1 VEKYPSIEGKMFFL
15 KQFGAP
21 HTGEFAICLNNILL
35 IQIYIQIQITNV
47 FISNQGPIKGKVI
60 TMIKYMNTMCN
71 VYTQYNVTFLFDIF
85 KYFKLII
92 VHSD

>member
-1 VEKYPSIEGKMFFL
+1 MFFL

-71 VYTQYNVTFLFDIF
+71 VYTKYNV
-85 KYFKLII
+85 
-92 VHSD
+92 